1 MRLLFSILF
10 LINLLNINGQNFDSL
25 KIAVIELPTDT
36 DRVNLFYKEGFAN
49 RSVDAQ
55 YSYDCAKEA
64 ELYAQKAGLPLYT
77 AKANNLLGILFYRK
91 GDLNKA
97 LTYHKIALALRTL
110 INDKKGIALSQTNL
124 GNIYSELTLYK
135 FAEEAYLKALEI
147 NNELNLPIQIDN
159 CLLNLG
165 VLSTE
170 LKMINV
176 AENYFNRALSNS
188 KKRNDYEMQASCL
201 NNLAVINTI
210 KEDFDAAIA
219 NSYNSIKVKE
229 LMDNEMEMAD
239 SYLNIAVAYI
249 KKKEA
254 QEAIKSLKIA
264 DSIIL
269 KFNYLAAKIQSFKA
283 YSEYY
288 ELENNFAASLSALKQ
303 FTHLKDSLEK
313 VNKEI
318 NLETNFIEDK
328 INTNSLSEI
337 EKTKMP
343 FFFFSFLIIMTIL
356 LTVFILKFK
365 R

>member
-1 MRLLFSILF
+1 VRILF
-10 LINLLNINGQNFDSL
+10 LILFILNLLNINGQNFDSL
-25 KIAVIELPTDT
+25 KIAALDLLSDT

-49 RSVDAQ
+49 RSIDPQ
-55 YSYDCAKEA
+55 YSYDCAKKA
-64 ELYAQKAGLPLYT
+64 EVYAQKVGLPFYT

-91 GDLNKA
+91 GDLNTA
-97 LTYHKIALALRTL
+97 LSYHKIALNLRTL

-135 FAEEAYLKALEI
+135 LAEDAYLKALAI
-147 NNELNLPIQIDN
+147 NNDLNLSEQIDN

-165 VLSTE
+165 VLSAD

-176 AENYFNRALSNS
+176 AENYFNRAITNA
-188 KKRNDYEMQASCL
+188 KKRNDYGMEAACL

-210 KEDFDAAIA
+210 KQDFDAAIA
-219 NSYNSIKVKE
+219 NSYNSIKAKE

-254 QEAIKSLKIA
+254 PEAFKHLKIA

-269 KFNYLAAKIQSFKA
+269 KFNYLAAKIQSLKA

-288 ELENNFAASLSALKQ
+288 ELEKNYEASLLSLKQ
-303 FTHLKDSLEK
+303 FTTLKDSLTK
-313 VNKEI
+313 ASKEI
-318 NLETNFIEDK
+318 GFENTFIETK
-328 INTNSLSEI
+328 ISEQMI
-337 EKTKMP
+337 AETEKNKLP
-343 FFFFSFLIIMTIL
+343 FVFFVILIIMIL
-356 LTVFILKFK
+356 GLTAFIFKFK

>member
-1 MRLLFSILF
+1 MRLLFILLF
-10 LINLLNINGQNFDSL
+10 ILNLLNINGQNFDSL
-25 KIAVIELPTDT
+25 KIVSIDLPTDT

-49 RSVDAQ
+49 RSIDAQ

-64 ELYAQKAGLPLYT
+64 EVYAQKTGLPLYT

-91 GDLNKA
+91 GDLNTA
-97 LTYHKIALALRTL
+97 LSYHKIALALRIL

-135 FAEEAYLKALEI
+135 LAEEAYLKALEI

-176 AENYFNRALSNS
+176 AEDYFNRALSNA
-188 KKRNDYEMQASCL
+188 KKRNDYEVQASCL

-210 KEDFDAAIA
+210 KQDFDAAIA

-254 QEAIKSLKIA
+254 QEALKNLKVA

-269 KFNYLAAKIQSFKA
+269 KFNYLAAKIQSLKA

-288 ELENNFAASLSALKQ
+288 ELENNYEASLSALKQ

-313 VNKEI
+313 ANKEI
-318 NLETNFIEDK
+318 DLENNFIETK
-328 INTNSLSEI
+328 IINNSATET
-337 EKTKMP
+337 EKQKLP
-343 FFFFSFLIIMTIL
+343 IAFFSILIIMVIV
-356 LTVFILKFK
+356 LTTFIFKFK

>member
-1 MRLLFSILF
+1 MRLLFILLF
-10 LINLLNINGQNFDSL
+10 IINLLNINGQNFDSL
-25 KIAVIELPTDT
+25 KLAALDLKADT

-64 ELYAQKAGLPLYT
+64 EVYAQKTGMPFYT

-91 GDLNKA
+91 DDLNTA
-97 LTYHKIALALRTL
+97 LSYHKIALGLRTI

-135 FAEEAYLKALEI
+135 LAEEAYLKALEI
-147 NNELNLPIQIDN
+147 NNELNLPIQVDN

-170 LKMINV
+170 LKMIHV
-176 AENYFNRALSNS
+176 AENYFNRALANA
-188 KKRNDYEMQASCL
+188 KNRNDYEMQASCL

-210 KEDFDAAIA
+210 KQDFDAAIA

-249 KKKEA
+249 KKKDAPEA
-254 QEAIKSLKIA
+254 LKNLKIA

-269 KFNYLAAKIQSFKA
+269 KFNYLAAKIQSLKA

-288 ELENNFAASLSALKQ
+288 ELNKNYEASLLALKQ
-303 FTHLKDSLEK
+303 FTNLNDSLVK
-313 VNKEI
+313 ANKEI
-318 NLETNFIEDK
+318 NLEANFIETK
-328 INTNSLSEI
+328 IINNSAN
-337 EKTKMP
+337 KTETHTTP
-343 FFFFSFLIIMTIL
+343 IAFFSLLIIIAIGIIL
-356 LTVFILKFK
+356 FIFKFK

>member
-25 KIAVIELPTDT
+25 KLAAIELPADT
-36 DRVNLFYKEGFAN
+36 DRVNLFYKEGFEK
-49 RSVDAQ
+49 RSFDAQ

-64 ELYAQKAGLPLYT
+64 EFYAQKAGLPFYT
-77 AKANNLLGILFYRK
+77 SKASNLLGILFYRK

-97 LTYHKIALALRTL
+97 LSYHKIALALRTL

-124 GNIYSELTLYK
+124 GNIYSELTLFK
-135 FAEEAYLKALEI
+135 LAEEAYLKALEI

-165 VLSTE
+165 VLSAE

-201 NNLAVINTI
+201 NNLAFINIT
-210 KEDFDAAIA
+210 KQDYDAAIA

-229 LMDNEMEMAD
+229 LMENEMEMAD
-239 SYLNIAVAYI
+239 SYLNIAVAYT
-249 KKKEA
+249 KKNEA
-254 QEAIKSLKIA
+254 PEAIKNLLIA

-269 KFNYLAAKIQSFKA
+269 KFNYLAAKIQSLKA

-288 ELENNFAASLSALKQ
+288 ELEKNYEASLLSLKK
-303 FTHLKDSLEK
+303 FSHLKDSLEK

-318 NLETNFIEDK
+318 SHEANFIEDK
-328 INTNSLSEI
+328 INTESISKT
-337 EKTKMP
+337 EKNKMP
-343 FFFFSFLIIMTIL
+343 FLFFSILIIMAIL
-356 LTVFILKFK
+356 LTAFILKFK